1 MKLPNLTFITPSH
14 IANTHAFFQCLES
27 ALTGGVG
34 QVLVREKSMDSAHL
48 LAFSSQARELT
59 RAYQAKLIIHSHA
72 DIAQAI
78 DADGVHLASH
88 DMREAPA
95 IRNWLQHQSLT
106 ISVSCHDLNQLQQAH
121 ELGADFAMLSPVF
134 PTQSHPNAPTLGVQT
149 FHAIAQQ
156 SPIPVIALGGISPDN
171 RSQLTD
177 MPIAV
182 IRSISEAENP
192 QSAARALLCA

>member
-1 MKLPNLTFITPSH
+1 MKLPELTFITPSH
-14 IANTHAFFQCLES
+14 IADTNTFFQSLES
-27 ALTGGVG
+27 ALAGGVG
-34 QVLVREKSMDSAHL
+34 QVIVREKNMDSARL
-48 LAFSSQARELT
+48 LAFSSQVRELT

-95 IRNWLQHQSLT
+95 IRNWLQHQTLT
-106 ISVSCHDLNQLQQAH
+106 ISISCHDLNQLQQAH
-121 ELGADFAMLSPVF
+121 QLGADFAMLSPVF
-134 PTQSHPNAPTLGVQT
+134 PTQSHPNAPTLGAQK

-156 SPIPVIALGGISPDN
+156 SPMPVIALGGINPEN
-171 RSQLTD
+171 RKQLTD
-177 MPIAV
+177 IPIAV

-192 QSAARALLCA
+192 QSTAQALLYA